1 MFSLKRNN
9 VFIFACLVL
18 ICSLGFIKQK
28 ANYTHNISRITSKTD
43 SAVAVKSKVVVKS
56 HSYDINVS
64 INCKIALDD
73 KVKGVNPNIIRATR
87 QALFNYDC
95 NNAMFWHYN
104 GFSRNYYILIFDV
117 KEISKDTWAVKFHQK
132 QNKSDKYD
140 KDGYS
145 FTNVVK
151 QNSGVFIGRI
161 DNPGG
166 PNIDYGETY

>member
-1 MFSLKRNN
+1 MISLKRN
-9 VFIFACLVL
+9 VVLIFAFLVL
-18 ICSLGFIKQK
+18 ICSVGFIKQK
-28 ANYTHNISRITSKTD
+28 TNYTHNISGITSKTN
-43 SAVAVKSKVVVKS
+43 SAVDLKSKIVGKS
-56 HSYDINVS
+56 DSYDINVT

-104 GFSRNYYILIFDV
+104 GFTRNYYILIFDV

-140 KDGYS
+140 TDGYS
-145 FTNVVK
+145 FAMVVK
-151 QNSGVFIGRI
+151 QKSGVFIGRI

-166 PNIDYGETY
+166 PKIDYGETY